1 VPRGE
6 SSAALFSLRRI
17 NNNNTQSNK
26 KAQIMTLDLTNN
38 LKSELDEAAHY
49 CSIPPQ
55 KLASLF
61 VEDGLRSYR
70 DSRDELRDSIDREDS

>member
-1 VPRGE
+1 
-6 SSAALFSLRRI
+6 
-17 NNNNTQSNK
+17 
-26 KAQIMTLDLTNN
+26 MTLNLTET
-38 LKSELDEAAHY
+38 LKSELEQTAHH
-49 CSIPPQ
+49 CSIPAE